1 MMNMEPAPQHDSYV
15 RGRGRGGGVQRGD
28 PRGGL
33 RGRGGGRAGGN
44 PGGGRSSGCELG
56 KLPTDL
62 RLLMHGQLQVC
73 KKYNTVSG
81 CTNPMDAKS
90 GNCTMGNVTRAHM
103 CGITVRL
110 PQNGAPA
117 RLCGSYSH
125 NGTNC
130 PHKK

>member
-15 RGRGRGGGVQRGD
+15 WGRGRGSGVPRGD

-73 KKYNTVSG
+73 KKYNTMSG

-90 GNCTMGNVTRAHM
+90 GNCTMELLQGFVVVTRTMELIALTRNR
-103 CGITVRL
+103 I
-110 PQNGAPA
+110 PD
-117 RLCGSYSH
+117 
-125 NGTNC
+125 
-130 PHKK
+130 